1 MVQKEELLHS
11 LEATSTSKEKMLW
24 PQKYIF
30 RGERLGAYRENEVG
44 SLQKIEANLK
54 AIL

>member
-1 MVQKEELLHS
+1 MVQKEGLLHS
-11 LEATSTSKEKMLW
+11 LEATSTSKEKLLW

-30 RGERLGAYRENEVG
+30 RGYRLGAYREKEVG

-54 AIL
+54 VIL